1 MCWEAAVD
9 IKNNLLP
16 SIASLPPSTSSS
28 PFSSLLSPAPPSR
41 PPTLAVIGIGDAEA
55 GKLFAETVDFPPNL
69 LYADP
74 TGAAYQ
80 NIGFY
85 KELGRLFFARATQQ
99 AFKDKG
105 KQERVKALLPSY
117 KPGKLIPKDTSL
129 TVQQGGVI
137 VVKYSGKKGEKEG
150 EIVFQHFDEG
160 TGAHADWS
168 EVLAAAV
175 AK

>member
-1 MCWEAAVD
+1 LCWEAAVD

-16 SIASLPPSTSSS
+16 SIASLPPSPSSS
-28 PFSSLLSPAPPSR
+28 PLSSLLSSAPPSR

-105 KQERVKALLPSY
+105 KQERVS
-117 KPGKLIPKDTSL
+117 PGTIHTKI
-129 TVQQGGVI
+129 
-137 VVKYSGKKGEKEG
+137 
-150 EIVFQHFDEG
+150 
-160 TGAHADWS
+160 
-168 EVLAAAV
+168 
-175 AK
+175 